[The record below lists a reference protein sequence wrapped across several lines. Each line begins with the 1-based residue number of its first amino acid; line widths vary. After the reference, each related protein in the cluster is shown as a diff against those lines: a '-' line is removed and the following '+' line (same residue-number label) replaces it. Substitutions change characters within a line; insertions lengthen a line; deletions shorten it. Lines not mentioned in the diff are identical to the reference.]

1 MEAVPRSVLIDDE
14 NYAVKMD
21 SASYLCNDGFIYI
34 HQIQV
39 KFQNIQ
45 IYVIRFKIYQK

>member
-34 HQIQV
+34 FTKYKSNSKIF
-39 KFQNIQ
+39 KFM
-45 IYVIRFKIYQK
+45 